1 MWYLKNKS
9 NEHNKTNSYIQR
21 TNRLLLEEGSGKMRE
36 IGEGSEEVQTSS
48 YKINES

>member
-1 MWYLKNKS
+1 MNK
-9 NEHNKTNSYIQR
+9 HNKTERKLEIQR